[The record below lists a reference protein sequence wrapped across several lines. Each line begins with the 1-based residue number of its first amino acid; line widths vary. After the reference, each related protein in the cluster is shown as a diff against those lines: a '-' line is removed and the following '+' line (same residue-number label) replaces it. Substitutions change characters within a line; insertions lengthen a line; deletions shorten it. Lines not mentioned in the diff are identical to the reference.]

1 MSARI
6 LVLIKGLGRGG
17 AEQLLASAVPYLDRT
32 RFQFEVA
39 YLLPWKDALV
49 PELREAGLR
58 VTCLEGARGVGWIG
72 RLRTLVRERRIDLLH
87 NHSPYTAIGSRIG
100 LGRRVRRVYTEHNT
114 WDRYHPLTRLGNMLT
129 LHRVDHV
136 FAVSDH
142 VRDSIRYPTPLR
154 WMRMPP
160 VESLYHG
167 IDPAAVASWAG
178 GDGVRREL
186 GLPED
191 APVVGTVAN
200 LKAHK
205 RVDDLLRAT
214 VLVRKEV
221 PDARLVV
228 VGAGPLEDDLRHLAG
243 ELHLDGSVVFTGFR
257 DDAPRIAST
266 FDVFAMASEHEGL
279 SIALVEALAL
289 GRSVVVTDAGGL
301 SEVVQDGVQGFVVPR
316 RTPAALAQRIVRL
329 LREPDL
335 RARMGEAGRVRIAD
349 FHIGHAVRRM
359 QEVYEEL
366 LS

>member
-1 MSARI
+1 MSHRI
-6 LVLIKGLGRGG
+6 LILIKGLGRGG
-17 AEQLLASAVPYLDRT
+17 AEQLLASAVPYLDRS
-32 RFQFEVA
+32 RFHFEVA

-49 PELREAGLR
+49 HELRESGLR
-58 VTCLEGARGVGWIG
+58 VTCLDGARGAGWIG

-100 LGRRVRRVYTEHNT
+100 LGRQIVRVYTEHNT
-114 WDRYHPLTRLGNMLT
+114 WDRYHPLTRWGNLLT
-129 LHRVDHV
+129 LARVDHV

-142 VRDSIRYPTPLR
+142 VRGSIRYPAPLR

-160 VESLYHG
+160 IESLYHG
-167 IDPAAVASWAG
+167 IEPSAVASWAG

-186 GLPED
+186 GLLDD

-205 RVDDLLRAT
+205 RLDDLLRAT
-214 VLVRKEV
+214 VLVRKDV

-228 VGAGPLEDDLRHLAG
+228 VGAGPLEEDLRRLAG

-257 DDAPRIAST
+257 DDAPRIASS
-266 FDVFAMASEHEGL
+266 FDVFAMASDHEGL

-289 GRSVVVTDAGGL
+289 GRAVVVTDAGGL
-301 SEVVQDGVQGFVVPR
+301 SEVVQDGVQGFVVPTR
-316 RTPAALAQRIVRL
+316 NPAELAQRIVRL
-329 LREPDL
+329 LRDPGL
-335 RARMGEAGRVRIAD
+335 RSRMGEAGRLRSAD
-349 FHIGHAVRRM
+349 FHIGRAVRRI
-359 QEVYEEL
+359 QTVYEDL